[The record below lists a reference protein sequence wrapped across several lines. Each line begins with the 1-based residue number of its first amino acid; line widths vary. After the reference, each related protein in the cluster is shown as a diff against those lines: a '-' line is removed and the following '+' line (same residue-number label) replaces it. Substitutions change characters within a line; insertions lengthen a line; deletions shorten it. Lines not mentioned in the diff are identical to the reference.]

1 MKQFT
6 PSTAIDN
13 YTAAIVIGTKG
24 AMLISGL
31 LKYYYTSDLGIINLE
46 AAISELT
53 SLYPVL

>member
-1 MKQFT
+1 VNGFEQ
-6 PSTAIDN
+6 
-13 YTAAIVIGTKG
+13 TAAIVIGTKG

-31 LKYYYTSDLGIINLE
+31 LEYYYYTSDLGIINLE